1 MKRRPRD
8 SNPRYGFPYTH
19 FPGVPLQPLEQ
30 VSGRLR
36 QSFGN
41 GARVAKILVRYLETE

>member
-1 MKRRPRD
+1 MEIRKVKEIERRLRD

-30 VSGRLR
+30 VSGGGKNTL
-36 QSFGN
+36 SKLD
-41 GARVAKILVRYLETE
+41 AK